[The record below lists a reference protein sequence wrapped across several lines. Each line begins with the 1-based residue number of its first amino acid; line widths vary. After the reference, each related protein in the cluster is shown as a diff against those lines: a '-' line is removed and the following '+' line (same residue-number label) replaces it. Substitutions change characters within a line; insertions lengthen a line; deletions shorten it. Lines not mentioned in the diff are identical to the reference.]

1 MSKYKRLKE
10 QARIEAITFQSKLQE
25 HNISYGELVCMQN
38 YFYKLGKRYGLIKEF
53 RENGI
58 IQGG

>member
-10 QARIEAITFQSKLQE
+10 QARIESFTFQSKLQQY
-25 HNISYGELVCMQN
+25 NISYSELAFMQN
-38 YFYKLGKRYGLIKEF
+38 YFYKVGKRYGLIKEF

-58 IQGG
+58 I

>member
-10 QARIEAITFQSKLQE
+10 QARIESITFQLKLQE
-25 HNISYGELVCMQN
+25 YNISYSELACMQD

-58 IQGG
+58 I